1 MLAGAL
7 GLVAVALAVV
17 VTVTPAPRAASVRTT
32 QSSAP
37 PTHRPAVSEPP
48 EKPEAP
54 APLAPPK
61 VDFVPTPAPVSTASL
76 VPVPR
81 VEPANATTSASALV
95 IPSKVRAPQQA
106 VRGAPKGAGHSPAE
120 SLDLMEPY

>member
-7 GLVAVALAVV
+7 GLIAVALAVV
-17 VTVTPAPRAASVRTT
+17 VTMTPAPRAASVGTT
-32 QSSAP
+32 RSSAA
-37 PTHRPAVSEPP
+37 PTQPPAVSEPP

-54 APLAPPK
+54 APAAPPK
-61 VDFVPTPAPVSTASL
+61 VDFVPTPAPVSTAAL

-81 VEPANATTSASALV
+81 VEPAKATASASALV
-95 IPSKVRAPQQA
+95 MPSKVRAPQQA
-106 VRGAPKGAGHSPAE
+106 AREEPKRAGHSPAE